1 MPIQV
6 RLDLADGHD
15 ARDMNATDGVGI
27 EGKLA
32 GDPSVTGLFPLDTH
46 TRI

>member
-6 RLDLADGHD
+6 RLGLAAGHD

-27 EGKLA
+27 KEKLA
-32 GDPSVTGLFPLDTH
+32 GDPGVTGLFPLDTH
-46 TRI
+46 TRN